1 MMKKAAIV
9 QARMLS
15 NRLRGKSL
23 ISINGIPLLYRVIN
37 AIKKM
42 ELFDEIVIATTKF
55 TADDPIESAVK
66 DYDKQVKV
74 FRGDSQDVL
83 NRFDKATRYLNLKE
97 DDLVARFTADNP
109 IYNKEL
115 TLKVYQTHLVT
126 KADYT
131 YIDGL
136 SPLAPEFIKVG
147 LIKEANKLTKDDF
160 DREHVTPF
168 FRKNA
173 ENYNITK
180 LPKNWSGIQPVYNK
194 YLTVD
199 TWEQLRGVEKMLQAL
214 NFDRKNVSIKEIYE
228 YLKNEIST
236 IENDKALKVELD
248 GVPVGDDMPVYVVA
262 EIGQNHNGSV
272 EIAKQLIDMAVE
284 AGANAVKFQKRDIP
298 SELTKEAF
306 NKPYDNPHSFG
317 KTYGEHRMALELNEQ
332 QHRELKEYANA
343 RGITYF
349 VTPTDIPSVEMMERL
364 DVPFY
369 KVASRDLTNL
379 PLLERLAKT
388 GKPVIISTG
397 MATLKDIEDA
407 LDVLGKDRKDII
419 ILQCISQYPA
429 DLERVNLKAMKTLRE
444 TFGKITGYSD
454 HTTGIIAALTAS
466 ILGAAVVE
474 KHITLNKAM
483 KGSDHAGSAE
493 KEEFTKLIQYIKDA
507 RKTIGDGVKALDPVV
522 LPAKLKLARSLVS
535 KVPIKKG
542 TVLTEEMLTL
552 KSPGTGLKWKEKA
565 LIIGKTAKQD
575 IDEDVILKK
584 EFFL

>member
-1 MMKKAAIV
+1 MKKVAIV

-23 ISINGIPLLYRVIN
+23 MSINGIPLLYRVID
-37 AIKKM
+37 AIKNI
-42 ELFDEIVIATTKF
+42 ELFDEIVVATTKF
-55 TADDPIESAVK
+55 TADDPIESAIK
-66 DYDKQVKV
+66 AYDQQIKV

-83 NRFDKATRYLNLKE
+83 NRYDKASQFLNLQE
-97 DDLVARFTADNP
+97 DDLIARFTADNP

-115 TLKVYQTHLVT
+115 TRKVYQTHIDT

-147 LIKEANKLTKDDF
+147 LIREANKLTKDDF

-168 FRKNA
+168 LRKNA

-199 TWEQLRGVEKMLQAL
+199 TWEQLRGVEKMLQTL
-214 NFDRKNVSIKEIYE
+214 DFDKRSVPVNEIYE
-228 YLKNEIST
+228 YFKKEIAGFDT
-236 IENDKALKVELD
+236 DQTLRIELD
-248 GVPVGDDMPVYVVA
+248 GIPVGDGLPTYVIA

-272 EIAKQLIDMAVE
+272 ELAKQLIDMAVD
-284 AGANAVKFQKRDIP
+284 AGANAVKFQKRDIA

-306 NKPYDNPHSFG
+306 NKPYDNPNSFG
-317 KTYGEHRMALELNEQ
+317 KTYGEHRIALELNEA
-332 QHRELKEYANA
+332 QHKELKEYANA

-379 PLLERLAKT
+379 PLLKRLAETK
-388 GKPVIISTG
+388 KPVIISTG
-397 MATLKDIEDA
+397 MASMEDIEDA
-407 LDVLGKDRKDII
+407 VNILGKDRQDII

-429 DLERVNLKAMKTLRE
+429 DLERVNLKVMKTLRE
-444 TFGKITGYSD
+444 KFGKITGYSD

-466 ILGAAVVE
+466 ILGAAVIE

-493 KEEFTKLIQYIKDA
+493 KDEFAKLIKYIKDA
-507 RKTIGDGVKALDPVV
+507 QKTIGDGIKAFDPVV
-522 LPAKLKLARSLVS
+522 LPAKQKLARSIVS

-542 TVLTEEMLTL
+542 TVLTEDMLTL
-552 KSPGTGLKWKEKA
+552 KSPGTGLKWKEKDVI
-565 LIIGKTAKQD
+565 LGKTANRN
-575 IDEDVILKK
+575 IDKDVILTN
-584 EFFL
+584 EFFI

>member
-1 MMKKAAIV
+1 MKKAAII

-37 AIKKM
+37 SIKKV
-42 ELFDEIVIATTKF
+42 ELFDEIIIATTKF
-55 TADDPIESAVK
+55 TADNPIVSAVK
-66 DYDKQVKV
+66 DFDDRIKI

-83 NRFDKATRYLNLKE
+83 NRFDKATQFLNLKE
-97 DDLVARFTADNP
+97 DDLIARFTADNP

-115 TLKVYQTHLVT
+115 TQKLYNKHINS

-147 LIKEANKLTKDDF
+147 LIREANKLTRDDF

-173 ENYNITK
+173 NDYKITK
-180 LPKNWSGIQPVYNK
+180 LPKNWEGLQPLYNK
-194 YLTVD
+194 FLTVD
-199 TWEQLRGVEKMLQAL
+199 TWEQLKGVEKMLQSL
-214 NFDRKNVSIKEIYE
+214 DFDKKNISINEIYD
-228 YLKNEIST
+228 YFKNEISN
-236 IENDKALKVELD
+236 IETNQAIKIELD
-248 GVPVGDDMPVYVVA
+248 GIPVGDGLPAYIIA

-272 EIAKQLIDMAVE
+272 VIAKKLIDMAVE
-284 AGANAVKFQKRDIP
+284 SGANAVKFQKRDIP

-306 NKPYDNPHSFG
+306 NKPYDNPNSFG
-317 KTYGEHRMALELNEQ
+317 KTYGEHRIALELNEE

-379 PLLERLAKT
+379 PLLERLSKT
-388 GKPVIISTG
+388 NKPIIISTG
-397 MATLKDIEDA
+397 MATMEEIEDA
-407 LDVLGKDRKDII
+407 VNTLGKNRKDII

-429 DLERVNLKAMKTLRE
+429 DLERVNLKVMKTLRNK
-444 TFGKITGYSD
+444 FNKITGYSD

-466 ILGAAVVE
+466 ILSAAVIE

-493 KEEFTKLIQYIKDA
+493 KEEFTKLIKYIKDA
-507 RKTIGDGVKALDPVV
+507 RKTIGDGIKDFDPIV
-522 LPAKLKLARSLVS
+522 LPAKQKLARSIVS
-535 KVPIKKG
+535 KIPIKKG
-542 TVLTEEMLTL
+542 TILTEDMITL
-552 KSPGTGLKWKEKA
+552 KSPGTGLKWKEKN
-565 LIIGKTAKQD
+565 LILGKKANLD
-575 IDEDVILKK
+575 IEENIILNKK
-584 EFFL
+584 YFS